1 MDVNKMSKQELLDY
15 ALMSRLRKSKRIDF
29 KVSAVEKDRYVKIAN
44 AKGVSES
51 ELYRQAL
58 HKSLY
63 HFVGIS
69 HKTEKE

>member
-29 KVSAVEKDRYVKIAN
+29 KCSAVEKDRYMKIAN
-44 AKGVSES
+44 AKGVTES

-58 HKSLY
+58 HSSLY
-63 HFVGIS
+63 RFVGI
-69 HKTEKE
+69 KQEKE